1 MALITCKLCRKIFTT
16 PTVGE
21 KRVCPDCHLRLDN
34 LYMDV
39 RNYLRDNPKEE
50 FNVERLAEALG
61 ADIRDVQGLVDMG
74 YLEREAPA
82 EGEAD
87 DHPAVDE
94 GLQKLAKEFEEARD
108 KMRAAA
114 AAAAEHKP
122 VSYGQ
127 TLYGS
132 QSKKR

>member
-1 MALITCKLCRKIFTT
+1 MALITCKLCRKIFTA

-21 KRVCPDCHLRLDN
+21 KRVCPECQQRLDS
-34 LYMDV
+34 LYLDV

-61 ADIRDVQGLVDMG
+61 VDIRDVQGLVDLG
-74 YLEREAPA
+74 YLDREAASEEEDTRP
-82 EGEAD
+82 GVD
-87 DHPAVDE
+87 DD
-94 GLQKLAKEFEEARD
+94 LKKLAKEFEEARD
-108 KMRAAA
+108 KMKAAA

-132 QSKKR
+132 QGKKR